1 MKNSFDFANIYLTG
15 SNGGIVTIRP
25 VDIYY
30 LEEIDGG
37 TIVHLVNGGSQA
49 DIFVRQTPGRIKQKV
64 NNLAKRQDKEHEL
77 MEEEAKKKA
86 QENFFD
92 KYPKTKAMF
101 QQEVE
106 EMGKAN

>member
-15 SNGGIVTIRP
+15 SNDGIVTIRP

-30 LEEIDGG
+30 LEEVDGG
-37 TIVHLVNGGSQA
+37 TLVHLVNNGSQA
-49 DIFVRQTPGRIKQKV
+49 DVFVKQTPGRIKQKV
-64 NNLAKRQDKEHEL
+64 NNLAKRQDRDHAL

-101 QQEVE
+101 QQESAE
-106 EMGKAN
+106 LNKKK